1 MMKKITKIEIENS
14 RAYYDR
20 LIFST
25 EKGENL
31 LLYGEN
37 GSGKTSLYKSLND
50 FVQSFYSQV
59 NYIANRYKPK
69 GAAGEVILSIGDYN
83 DATGEINNI
92 VDYRYAEGV
101 DNTKVADTAF
111 LKTLALTK
119 GFLSYKDLL
128 KVYLYDENNPNLF
141 KFFIKNLLKDH
152 VATAQGLNQPLVL
165 EWKQIKRNI
174 FKVRNRNEIKHQR
187 GLQNLVVFEKILRSI
202 LDNLFIDVNNYLVHY
217 FDNFGLHVDYDLKPM
232 SFDYG
237 VEGKDNWKLEQD
249 LRLRISIGS
258 SSIEGFTEGL
268 NEARL
273 SAIAICLYLAA
284 LKANPGKELHLM
296 FLDDIF
302 IGIDSSNRWAILE
315 ILEHEFK
322 DFQIIIATYDRSWYC
337 LARNY
342 LANHHGSRWKFVNL
356 YSLPKKNNG
365 LSFFAPIMTAGTSEY
380 DRAKE
385 YLHGQRPVDLP
396 AAANYFRKALEELIS
411 EKHLPKE
418 LFLSDDFTLIPGYK
432 LTKRV
437 GALTD
442 LFLKIGV
449 DTTNIMIIESYLHP
463 LIHPL
468 SHYEEEAQV
477 YRNELLAVEGA
488 IKGLYSQIGDFD
500 KKCRLLLGRRN
511 RVEIRYE
518 TADKSYISKYQIQVD
533 DNLWLYKDKDGT
545 AHLTK
550 CNCKCVLME
559 GTLNGAMLDACK
571 PNEKMNIYK
580 KFCYTSLDEALQKI
594 YDYEVNVNKHAVIAH
609 TDYDIV
615 FRLLSKNKYE
625 PFVQK
630 RDELIATM

>member
-1 MMKKITKIEIENS
+1 MKKITKIEIENS

-20 LIFST
+20 LIFSM

-31 LLYGEN
+31 FLYGEN

-50 FVQSFYSQV
+50 FIQSFYSQV
-59 NYIANRYKPK
+59 NYTANRYKPK

-83 DATGEINNI
+83 DMMGEINNI

-101 DNTKVADTAF
+101 DNTKVAGTAF
-111 LKTLALTK
+111 LKSLALTK
-119 GFLSYKDLL
+119 GFLNYKDLL
-128 KVYLYDENNPNLF
+128 KVYLYDEDDPNLF

-187 GLQNLVVFEKILRSI
+187 GLQDLVVFEKILRSI
-202 LDNLFIDVNNYLVHY
+202 LDNLFIEVNNYLAHY
-217 FDNFGLHVDYDLKPM
+217 FDNFELHVDYELKPM

-237 VEGKDNWKLEQD
+237 VEGKGNWKLEQD
-249 LRLRISIGS
+249 LRLRITIGS

-273 SAIAICLYLAA
+273 SAIAICLYLAT

-315 ILEHEFK
+315 ILEREFR

-342 LANHHGSRWKFVNL
+342 LANHCGSRWKFVNL
-356 YSLPKKNNG
+356 YSLPKKNDG
-365 LSFFAPIMTAGTSEY
+365 LSFFAPVMTVGTSEY

-396 AAANYFRKALEELIS
+396 AAANYFRKALEKLIS

-437 GALTD
+437 GALAD
-442 LFLKIGV
+442 LFLKIGA
-449 DTTNIMIIESYLHP
+449 DTTNIMTIESYLHP

-477 YRNELLAVEGA
+477 YRNELVAVENA
-488 IKGLYSQIGDFD
+488 IKALYSQIGDFD

-518 TADKSYISKYQIQVD
+518 TVDKSYTSKYQIQMD

-559 GTLNGAMLDACK
+559 GTLNGAMLNVCK
-571 PNEKMNIYK
+571 PNEKMKIYK
-580 KFCYTSLDEALQKI
+580 KFCYSSLDEALQKI
-594 YDYEVNVNKHAVIAH
+594 YDYEVNVNKHAVIAD

-630 RDELIATM
+630 RDELLAAM

>member
-1 MMKKITKIEIENS
+1 MKKITKIEIENS

-20 LIFST
+20 LVFLM

-50 FVQSFYSQV
+50 FIQSFYSQV
-59 NYIANRYKPK
+59 SYTTNRYKSA
-69 GAAGEVILSIGDYN
+69 GANGEVMLTIGDYN
-83 DATGEINNI
+83 DITGEIDNT
-92 VDYRYAEGV
+92 VDYRYAESV
-101 DNTKVADTAF
+101 DNTNVAGTAF
-111 LKTLALTK
+111 LKALSLTK
-119 GFLSYKDLL
+119 GFLNYKDLL
-128 KVYLYDENNPNLF
+128 KVYLYEDNNPNLF
-141 KFFIKNLLKDH
+141 KFFIEYLLKDH
-152 VATAQGLNQPLVL
+152 VASAQGLNKPLAV
-165 EWKQIKRNI
+165 EWNKIKQDVFN
-174 FKVRNRNEIKHQR
+174 VYNRNEVKHKL
-187 GLQNLVVFEKILRSI
+187 GLQNLAKFEIILRSI
-202 LDNLFIDVNNYLVHY
+202 LDNLFSEVNNYLVHY
-217 FDNFGLHVDYDLKPM
+217 FNNFALHIAYDLKSM

-237 VEGKDNWKLEQD
+237 LHGKCTWKIEQN
-249 LRLRISIGS
+249 LRLKIAIGS

-273 SAIAICLYLAA
+273 SAIAICLYLSA

-322 DFQIIIATYDRSWYC
+322 DFQIIMTTYDRSWYC

-342 LANHHGSRWKFVNL
+342 LINHDGSKWKFFNL
-356 YSLPKKNNG
+356 YSFPKTDNG
-365 LSFFAPIMTAGTSEY
+365 ESFFVPVMTVGTSAY

-411 EKHLPKE
+411 EKYLPKE
-418 LFLSDDFTLIPGYK
+418 LFMSDDYSLIPGYK
-432 LTKRV
+432 LTKRI

-442 LFLKIGV
+442 LFIKIGI
-449 DTTNIMIIESYLHP
+449 DTDKIMTVKSYLHP

-477 YRNELLAVEGA
+477 YRNELVIIEEA
-488 IKGLYSQIGDFD
+488 IRGLFSQIETLN
-500 KKCRLLLGRRN
+500 KKCRLLIGRSN
-511 RVEIRYE
+511 IVEIRYE
-518 TADKSYISKYQIQVD
+518 TVDKSYKSKYKIQLN
-533 DNLWLYKDKDGT
+533 DNLWLYKDKNGT
-545 AHLTK
+545 VHLTK

-559 GTLNGAMLDACK
+559 GMLNGKSLDSFK
-571 PNEKMNIYK
+571 PNKKMNTYNN
-580 KFCYTSLDEALQKI
+580 FCYNSLDEALQKI
-594 YDYEVNVNKHAVIAH
+594 YDYEVNSNNYAVIAH
-609 TDYDIV
+609 NDYDIV
-615 FRLLSKNKYE
+615 FRQLGKNQYE

-630 RDELIATM
+630 RDEELADM

>member
-1 MMKKITKIEIENS
+1 MKRITKIEIENS

-20 LIFST
+20 LTFSL

-50 FVQSFYSQV
+50 FIQSFYSTV
-59 NYIANRYKPK
+59 SFTPNRYKPL
-69 GAAGEVILSIGDYN
+69 GADGEVILSIGDYN
-83 DATGEINNI
+83 DATGEIDNV
-92 VDYRYAEGV
+92 VDYRFAGGV
-101 DNTKVADTAF
+101 DNTKVAGTAF

-119 GFLSYKDLL
+119 GFLNYKDLL
-128 KVYLYDENNPNLF
+128 KVYLYEENDPNLF

-152 VATAQGLNQPLVL
+152 VASAQGINLPLAL
-165 EWKQIKRNI
+165 EWKQIKRDI
-174 FKVRNRNEIKHQR
+174 FKVRNRNEIRHQR
-187 GLQNLVVFEKILRSI
+187 GLQNLASFEKMLRAV
-202 LDNLFIDVNNYLVHY
+202 LDNLFVEVNKYLSRY

-237 VEGKDNWKLEQD
+237 VEGKGNWKIEQD
-249 LRLRISIGS
+249 LRIKISIGK
-258 SSIEGFTEGL
+258 SSIEGFIEGL

-315 ILEHEFK
+315 ILEHEFM

-342 LANHHGSRWKFVNL
+342 LANHHGSEWKFVNL
-356 YSLPKKNNG
+356 YSLPKKDNG
-365 LSFFAPIMTAGTSEY
+365 LSFFVPVMTAGTCEY

-418 LFLSDDFTLIPGYK
+418 LFLNDDFTLIPGYK

-437 GALTD
+437 EALVD
-442 LFLKIGV
+442 IFLKIGMDV
-449 DTTNIMIIESYLHP
+449 TSIMTVESYLHP

-477 YRNELLAVEGA
+477 YRNELVAVEEA
-488 IKGLYSQIGDFD
+488 IKVLYSQIEEFD

-518 TADKSYISKYQIQVD
+518 TADKSYISKYQIQLD
-533 DNLWLYKDKDGT
+533 DNLWLYKDKEGT

-550 CNCKCVLME
+550 CHCKCVLME
-559 GTLNGAMLDACK
+559 GTLNGAMLNACK
-571 PNEKMNIYK
+571 PNDKMKIYK

-594 YDYEVNVNKHAVIAH
+594 YDYEVNTNKHAVIAPI
-609 TDYDIV
+609 DYDIV
-615 FRLLSKNKYE
+615 FRLLGKNKYE

-630 RDELIATM
+630 RDEMLAAM